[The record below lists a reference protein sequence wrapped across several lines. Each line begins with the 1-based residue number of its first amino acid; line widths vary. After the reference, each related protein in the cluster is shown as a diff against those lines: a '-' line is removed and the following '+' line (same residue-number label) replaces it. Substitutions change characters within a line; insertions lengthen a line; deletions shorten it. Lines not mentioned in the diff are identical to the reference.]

1 MEQTKIERIKHLV
14 RSLNY
19 ATALYDAGRPQIQDE
34 QWDDLYFE
42 LKELEKETGFIIK
55 DSPTQVVNFY
65 EVNQLQKVKHNH
77 PMLSLDKTK
86 DIDELYNFL
95 NVGTP
100 NYVVMGKM
108 DGLTC
113 SLYYVDGELVRAE
126 TRGNGE
132 IGEDITHNALGI
144 SSIPKTLKGSNF
156 EHEVV
161 IDGEIICTYQNFE
174 HFAGTYKNP
183 RNFAAGSIRLL
194 DPYECR
200 ARKLTF
206 VAWDC
211 IKGMPQ
217 TYTVLDKECTIKTLD
232 KKLEKMVDWGFFVVP
247 YVLADYTR
255 ERQPDFKIFEKET
268 LEDEIDMIKRD
279 CERKGYPIDGIVCK
293 YNDCAYYESLGATE
307 HHFRGGLAFK
317 FYDEEYESKLIDITW
332 SMGRTG
338 ALTPVA
344 IFEPIDIDGT
354 EVSRASLHNL
364 SIMEGL
370 WCNDWRYGLNVKV
383 FKANQIIPQI
393 SSVSAPEENELGD
406 YLDIPTVCPICGK
419 EVVVKQENESKV
431 LVCTNSNCEG
441 KLLNRLDHFCSKK
454 GLDIKGLSK
463 ATLEKLIDWG
473 WINDITD
480 IFELSNHREEWIK
493 MSGFGEKSVDKIL
506 NAIEAA
512 TTTTLDKFISALGIP
527 LIGSAVAKDI
537 ATNVENWNEFQELV
551 KSNFCF
557 CSWDGFG
564 PEKCSALLDFDY
576 SKANNLI
583 DYGVIIIEE
592 KNVDNSIEYTSLEGL
607 TFCITG
613 KLKLWKNRDALV
625 ADITEC
631 GGKVTGSVSS
641 KTAYLINN
649 DVTSTSQKN
658 VTATRLGVSII
669 TEEEF
674 KNLFAI

>member
-1 MEQTKIERIKHLV
+1 M
-14 RSLNY
+14 
-19 ATALYDAGRPQIQDE
+19 
-34 QWDDLYFE
+34 
-42 LKELEKETGFIIK
+42 
-55 DSPTQVVNFY
+55 
-65 EVNQLQKVKHNH
+65 
-77 PMLSLDKTK
+77 
-86 DIDELYNFL
+86 
-95 NVGTP
+95 
-100 NYVVMGKM
+100 
-108 DGLTC
+108 
-113 SLYYVDGELVRAE
+113 VRAE

-132 IGEDITHNALGI
+132 VGEDVTHNVLGI
-144 SSIPKTLKGSNF
+144 SSIPKTLKGSGF

-174 HFAGTYKNP
+174 NFADTYKNP

-194 DPYECR
+194 DPYECKK
-200 ARKLTF
+200 RKLTF

-211 IKGMPQ
+211 IKGLSK
-217 TYTVLDKECTIKTLD
+217 TYPVLD
-232 KKLEKMVDWGFFVVP
+232 KKLRKMIDWGFLVVP
-247 YVLADYTR
+247 YIFADYTR
-255 ERQPDFKIFEKET
+255 ERQPDFKMFERET
-268 LEDEIDMIKRD
+268 LEDEIDMIKRE
-279 CERKGYPIDGIVCK
+279 CEQKGYPIDGIVCK
-293 YNDCAYYESLGATE
+293 FNDCDYYESLGATE

-317 FYDEEYESKLIDITW
+317 FYDEEYESKLIDIIW

-338 ALTPVA
+338 VLTPVA

-364 SIMEGL
+364 SIMEDL
-370 WCNDWRYGLNVKV
+370 WNNDWRYGLKVKV

-393 SSVSAPEENELGD
+393 SSVSASDEDTLGD

-431 LVCTNSNCEG
+431 LFCTNINCEG
-441 KLLNRLDHFCSKK
+441 RLLNKLDHFCSKK

-473 WINDITD
+473 WANDITD

-493 MSGFGEKSVDKIL
+493 MPGFGEKSVDKIL

-537 ATNVENWNEFQELV
+537 AANVESWSEFQELIC
-551 KSNFCF
+551 SNFCF

-583 DYGVIIIEE
+583 DYGAIIIEG
-592 KNVDNSIEYTSLEGL
+592 KNEVNSEGFVSLEGL
-607 TFCITG
+607 NFCVTG
-613 KLKLWKNRDALV
+613 KLKLWKNRDALI
-625 ADITEC
+625 ADISAR

-641 KTAYLINN
+641 KTSYLINN
-649 DVTSTSQKN
+649 DVSSTSQKN
-658 VTATRLGVSII
+658 VSAERLGIPII

-674 KNLFAI
+674 KNLFAF